1 MYFNTLSVSTYSV
14 QRSFRILNT
23 LCDTELMVI
32 TDPDV
37 QLEWTIID
45 LNGRRV
51 STGMLAHTFNQVE
64 VGSLATGTYVFMASS
79 AQGQWSQRF
88 VVAR

>member
-1 MYFNTLSVSTYSV
+1 MNNTVAAIPYHLIS
-14 QRSFRILNT
+14 T
-23 LCDTELMVI
+23 LCDKELLI
-32 TDPDV
+32 KSDSDARS
-37 QLEWTIID
+37 EWTIID
-45 LNGRRV
+45 LHGRHLKHGTLRHSLSSV
-51 STGMLAHTFNQVE
+51 D

>member
-1 MYFNTLSVSTYSV
+1 V
-14 QRSFRILNT
+14 
-23 LCDTELMVI
+23 D
-32 TDPDV
+32 
-37 QLEWTIID
+37 
-45 LNGRRV
+45 
-51 STGMLAHTFNQVE
+51 